1 MRQRLLPCSGMYTP
15 VKPWS
20 GPAQTGC
27 SNSLMI
33 MSKRH
38 KNTPGKCKPAGGK
51 IMPKNRFLILL
62 WVKWW
67 VKRNFYKPKT
77 RISYADTRVFV
88 GGVREIWTLAALSD
102 PTPLAGAPLRPL
114 EYYSTSQSDK
124 LFTFSHKMAERMG
137 FEPMVRSRES
147 LVFKTSS
154 LNHSDT
160 SPQWPPPR
168 CDSYITISPA
178 ECQAWKWK
186 NSKRNCKN

>member
-1 MRQRLLPCSGMYTP
+1 MRREVGDKPFPGWHGNGSTIRRLCVGTRCVFWCFIAFFYEYLRAA
-15 VKPWS
+15 K
-20 GPAQTGC
+20 
-27 SNSLMI
+27 
-33 MSKRH
+33 
-38 KNTPGKCKPAGGK
+38 GGK
-51 IMPKNRFLILL
+51 YKKNQPIFNVLALNIG
-62 WVKWW
+62 W
-67 VKRNFYKPKT
+67 F
-77 RISYADTRVFV
+77 

-160 SPQWPPPR
+160 SPEWPRPR

-178 ECQAWKWK
+178 ECEAWKWK